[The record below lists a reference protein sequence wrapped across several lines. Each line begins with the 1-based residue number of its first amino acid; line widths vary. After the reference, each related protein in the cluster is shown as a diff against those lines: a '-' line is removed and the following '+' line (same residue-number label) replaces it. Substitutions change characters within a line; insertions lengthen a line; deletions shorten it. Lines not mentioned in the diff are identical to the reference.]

1 MAPKSAINPIFKVVC
16 LISAASTAAP
26 DVRFAAQPS
35 FSSTPERPTLSL
47 TSLPPFSQLEAVADG
62 GEYPPLS
69 PMSFTIPEEDVSGED
84 S

>member
-1 MAPKSAINPIFKVVC
+1 MCHCSQ
-16 LISAASTAAP
+16 S
-26 DVRFAAQPS
+26 S
-35 FSSTPERPTLSL
+35 FSSSGDRPSLSL

-69 PMSFTIPEEDVSGED
+69 PMSFTIPEEEVSGDD